1 MKNLSAL
8 QKYFIFGLFAV
19 INYGS
24 FSCNTGS
31 NDSKSNKQEKPS
43 KMNTEK
49 LIIGTYTGDGADE
62 SKGIYLVTM
71 DMETGELILDSLLT
85 TVENPTFQ
93 AISPDG
99 KYLYSVSETSDKGG
113 SVFAYEILPDL
124 SLRFI
129 NQQPSLGRS
138 ACHVAINQEQ
148 TMLFVANYSSGV
160 FTYYHLGPDGSIS
173 EPVDHYEYEGSGP
186 HPNQNISHPHQCML
200 SPDQK
205 YVYVPD
211 LGTDQIHQYLIKPYT
226 GELASLEPASFRLP
240 PGSGPRHMT
249 FHPDQP
255 YAYVINELG
264 NTIQALNY
272 DESTGQLTGIE
283 IYSTLP
289 EDFEGVSYCAD
300 IHISPDGK
308 FLYGSNR
315 GHNSLVIFRILP
327 ETGELERIGFTAV
340 HGDWPRNFYISKDG
354 LFVCVGNQR
363 SGNITT
369 FSRDQESGRLS
380 LVDST
385 FGDTYSPVCITR
397 VVGF

>member
-1 MKNLSAL
+1 
-8 QKYFIFGLFAV
+8 
-19 INYGS
+19 
-24 FSCNTGS
+24 
-31 NDSKSNKQEKPS
+31 
-43 KMNTEK
+43 MNTEK

-62 SKGIYLVTM
+62 SKGIYLVSR
-71 DMETGELILDSLLT
+71 DVETGQLTFDSLLT

-93 AISPDG
+93 AVSPDG

-138 ACHVAINQEQ
+138 ACHVAINREQ

-160 FTYYHLGPDGSIS
+160 FTYYHLNPDGSIS
-173 EPVDHYEYEGSGP
+173 EPVNHYEYEGSGP
-186 HPNQNISHPHQCML
+186 HPNQNISHPHQAML

-211 LGTDQIHQYLIKPYT
+211 LGTDQVHQYLIKPYT

-249 FHPDQP
+249 FHPDHP

-264 NTIQALNY
+264 NTIQALDY

-289 EDFEGVSYCAD
+289 DDFEDVSYCAD

-327 ETGELERIGFTAV
+327 ETGELERIGFTSV
-340 HGDWPRNFYISKDG
+340 HGDWPRNFYISEDG
-354 LFVCVGNQR
+354 HFVYVGNQR

-369 FSRDQESGRLS
+369 FSRDQESGELS

-385 FGDTYSPVCITR
+385 FTDTFSPVCITR
-397 VVGF
+397 VMGF